1 MIIILLSSKP
11 EHSTQRR
18 RRRRYHPPQQLRH
31 QHKGSRRPNDFLE
44 VDSLPLLLQITLYN
58 KSQYKEKEKKQSMP
72 GTTNTNVDDDDGG
85 PVRLMNDTT
94 MPPPKT
100 TSTSTTTTTGGR
112 KVAVNPRQ
120 RIGGGVKKGFG
131 LHDWKLLLKNTKDL
145 AQRKGAAIRYNDIT
159 KEEVKL
165 HNKLHDGWIILRGKV
180 YNISPYIHY
189 HPGGIDILKNVLG
202 KDATSLFDKYH
213 RWVNIDG
220 LISQLLIGSI
230 KILGGG
236 VVPSSPTSRTT
247 SIISTISLQDGPPRI
262 LPLPT
267 STTSTSLSLGS
278 RKNSSSTDDDNDEV
292 DPDNDDLLLPP
303 PPRKEPRKG
312 V

>member
-1 MIIILLSSKP
+1 
-11 EHSTQRR
+11 
-18 RRRRYHPPQQLRH
+18 
-31 QHKGSRRPNDFLE
+31 
-44 VDSLPLLLQITLYN
+44 
-58 KSQYKEKEKKQSMP
+58 MP
-72 GTTNTNVDDDDGG
+72 GTTTTHVDDDDG

-100 TSTSTTTTTGGR
+100 SSTTTPSGR

-145 AQRKGAAIRYNDIT
+145 AQLKGSPIRYNDIT

-165 HNKLHDGWIILRGKV
+165 HNKLHDGWIILRNKV
-180 YNISPYIHY
+180 YNIGPYIHY

-230 KILGGG
+230 KILG
-236 VVPSSPTSRTT
+236 VQVPSSPTSRTMAT
-247 SIISTISLQDGPPRI
+247 ISTISLQDDGRGPPRI

-267 STTSTSLSLGS
+267 STSTSLSLFGT
-278 RKNSSSTDDDNDEV
+278 RKNSNSTSEDDNDADDNN

-303 PPRKEPRKG
+303 PPRKERRKG
-312 V
+312 A